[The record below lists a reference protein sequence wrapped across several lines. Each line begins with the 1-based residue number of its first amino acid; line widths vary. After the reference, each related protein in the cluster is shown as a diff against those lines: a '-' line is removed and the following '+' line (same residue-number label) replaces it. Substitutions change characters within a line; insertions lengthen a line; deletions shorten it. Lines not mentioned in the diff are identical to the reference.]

1 MNPPCEISDNHKLW
15 CVLGLVYMHQ
25 HGVHACVDI
34 MSNTKHPCIQKHGGK
49 MTPHCLSMILQ
60 VSPSKSDGFWE
71 GSFWHSRVQN
81 EWSSGF
87 GLLTSTHFLET
98 QVFGLKLKL
107 VKWRV
112 CLLCCVQNFKALW
125 GNVHVLVGWVQLDT
139 SQPPTKFWPS
149 LGVFPQDIT
158 PTPPRT
164 STPKPHVGHGGSPS
178 CSCGGWL

>member
-60 VSPSKSDGFWE
+60 VSASKSDGFWE

-139 SQPPTKFWPS
+139 SQPPTK
-149 LGVFPQDIT
+149 L
-158 PTPPRT
+158 
-164 STPKPHVGHGGSPS
+164 
-178 CSCGGWL
+178 LA